1 MTTAQV
7 AVIRCEG
14 YEPEVVFQA
23 VGRGLDLLG
32 GAERFVRAG
41 ERILLKPNLLV
52 ASAPEDAI
60 TTHPSV
66 FAAVARHLAAAGA
79 TLSYGDSP
87 AFGSGRA
94 AARKAG
100 IVAAAEALGVARA
113 DFNEART
120 VSFTEGRLIKQ
131 FEVAASVLD
140 ADRIVSLPKM
150 KTHALVRMTG
160 AVKNQFGCIPGVRKG
175 AFHARVPDA
184 EHFAQMLVDL
194 NRLLRPRLFVMDGIV
209 AMEGNGPRGGDPRA
223 MNVLLLSDD
232 PVALDATMCRIV
244 DLDVS
249 LVGTVTWG
257 EAWGLGQAR
266 DIELLGDPLASVH
279 APDFNVNRRAGSTTG
294 GDGWDSRRAAWHV
307 RMLRNRLV
315 PRPVIDHSL
324 CTACGTCVRMCPV
337 EPKAV
342 TFRGTQ
348 PAINVREGRRGA
360 AGDGGRE
367 VARDG
372 GRGGRV
378 TLDADGRP
386 TARPTPPV
394 HDYSR
399 CIRCYCC
406 QEMCPDHAIF
416 VKTPLLG
423 RLVQR

>member
-14 YEPEVVFQA
+14 YEAEDVFQA

-52 ASAPEDAI
+52 ASVPEDAI

-87 AFGSGRA
+87 PFGSGRT

-100 IVAAAEALGVARA
+100 IVAAAEALGVARV

-131 FEVAASVLD
+131 FEIAASVLE
-140 ADRIVSLPKM
+140 ADGIVSLPKM

-160 AVKNQFGCIPGVRKG
+160 AIKNQFGCIPGVRKG
-175 AFHARVPDA
+175 AFHARVPSA

-223 MNVLLLSDD
+223 TNVLLLSDD

-244 DLDVS
+244 NLDVS
-249 LVGTVTWG
+249 LVDTVTWG
-257 EAWGLGQAR
+257 QTWGLGQAH
-266 DIELLGDPLASVH
+266 DIELLGDPLASVY
-279 APDFNVNRRAGSTTG
+279 APGFNVNRRPGSMTG
-294 GDGWDSRRAAWHV
+294 GDGWDSRRAAWHI

-315 PRPVIDHSL
+315 PRPVIDHSR
-324 CTACGTCVRMCPV
+324 CTGCGTCVRVCPV

-342 TFRGTQ
+342 TFKEKQ
-348 PAINVREGRRGA
+348 PANS
-360 AGDGGRE
+360 AG
-367 VARDG
+367 DG

-378 TLDADGRP
+378 NIGADSRP
-386 TARPTPPV
+386 TARPTPPM